1 MNDTLRV
8 GFVADVSIDKVIGG
22 AERVLH
28 EQSTRMASRGHRVEV
43 LTRRSPVHVRNHD
56 TVQGVAEWRYE
67 VNRRNPMLFLCSSM
81 INSRRLFER
90 RMKQVDFDC
99 LNFHQPFS
107 AFGCLRSP
115 LLQNTFTFYTCHS
128 LAFEEFGTRH
138 SIPNHPLNRF
148 LYRLEILFRKRLERS
163 AILKSDKIVT
173 LSQFTRQKLE
183 RQYGVAGDKIYV
195 IPGGVDLE
203 KFSPARLSDMIRS
216 RYGYPPD
223 KYLLLTVRNLVPR
236 MGLEKLILAM
246 KQIVAETNNVHLVIG
261 GEGPLRM
268 TLNAIVK
275 RLNLESD
282 ISFAG
287 FIPEESLPD
296 YYRMADVFV
305 LPTRNLE
312 GFGLVTLEA
321 LACGVP
327 VLGTP
332 VGGTK
337 EILGALD
344 PELLFKDASAEEM
357 FKKIA
362 DSYRAWVSDPQSWK
376 QYKLRCRRFVEENYS
391 WQQNVDQLET
401 LIEDHRIRA

>member
-1 MNDTLRV
+1 
-8 GFVADVSIDKVIGG
+8 
-22 AERVLH
+22 
-28 EQSTRMASRGHRVEV
+28 
-43 LTRRSPVHVRNHD
+43 
-56 TVQGVAEWRYE
+56 
-67 VNRRNPMLFLCSSM
+67 
-81 INSRRLFER
+81 
-90 RMKQVDFDC
+90 
-99 LNFHQPFS
+99 
-107 AFGCLRSP
+107 
-115 LLQNTFTFYTCHS
+115 
-128 LAFEEFGTRH
+128 
-138 SIPNHPLNRF
+138 

-163 AILKSDKIVT
+163 VILKSDMIVT

-183 RQYGVAGDKIYV
+183 RHYGIADDKIFV
-195 IPGGVDLE
+195 ISGGVDLE
-203 KFSPARLSDMIRS
+203 KFCPDGSSDMIKKQ
-216 RYGYPPD
+216 YAYPSD

-236 MGLEKLILAM
+236 MGLENLILAM
-246 KQIVAETNNVHLVIG
+246 KQVVAETNDVHLVIG
-261 GEGPLRM
+261 GEGPLGM
-268 TLNAIVK
+268 SLTALAK
-275 RLNLESD
+275 RLGLEND

-337 EILGALD
+337 EILGALN
-344 PELLFKDASAEEM
+344 PELLFKDASVEEI

-391 WQQNVDQLET
+391 WQRNVDQLET
-401 LIEDHRIRA
+401 LIEDHRLKA